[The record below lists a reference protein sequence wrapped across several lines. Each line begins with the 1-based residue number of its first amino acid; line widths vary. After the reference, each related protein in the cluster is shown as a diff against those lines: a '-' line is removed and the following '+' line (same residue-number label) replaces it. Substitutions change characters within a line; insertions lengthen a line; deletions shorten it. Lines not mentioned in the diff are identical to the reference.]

1 MVSICK
7 DMKGAVQK
15 VTYAVAQI
23 LQTDDAADVSTVH
36 SAIASLYQID
46 PMGMYNKFYVLICY
60 INLIT

>member
-1 MVSICK
+1 
-7 DMKGAVQK
+7 MKGAVQK

-46 PMGMYNKFYVLICY
+46 PMGMYNKCIVLIG
-60 INLIT
+60 